1 MKVLTMLVLL
11 PLLSLT
17 ADHTFYV
24 TSDGTTGNPSDSNY
38 GTVED
43 NPYLNINE
51 VFTVDNLAD

>member
-1 MKVLTMLVLL
+1 MKVLTILVLL

-24 TSDGTTGNPSDSNY
+24 TSDGTTGNPSGTY
-38 GTVED
+38 GAAEG
-43 NPYLNINE
+43 NPYLDINE